1 MKIVVPC
8 LLSQTC
14 AYCGIGFSDTRKR
27 KYCPGLCAKQAA
39 KRRVKAWWANNRSYS
54 NEKNR
59 RRRAAIRST
68 KPKRQNKILVGNK
81 NDNDQLRPVQANFC
95 GDGGLDEGVPRLLPD
110 QHETVHHVPEAVQ
123 CS

>member
-1 MKIVVPC
+1 MSNMKIVVPC

-54 NEKNR
+54 NEKK
-59 RRRAAIRST
+59 AKTGDHTFA
-68 KPKRQNKILVGNK
+68 
-81 NDNDQLRPVQANFC
+81 QAK
-95 GDGGLDEGVPRLLPD
+95 
-110 QHETVHHVPEAVQ
+110 EAEENLHN
-123 CS
+123 